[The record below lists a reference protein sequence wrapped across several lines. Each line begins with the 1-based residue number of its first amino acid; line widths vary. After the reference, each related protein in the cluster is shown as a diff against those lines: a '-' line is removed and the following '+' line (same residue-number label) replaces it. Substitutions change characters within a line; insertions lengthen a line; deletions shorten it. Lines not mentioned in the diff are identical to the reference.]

1 MRREAL
7 LLVEMIDAARHAM
20 TLVAGRDGDELC
32 EDRLRRDALLWSF
45 MVLGE
50 ASSQLPAEFKAD
62 HPEVNWA
69 RPTQL
74 RHRIVRGY
82 WSMDMD
88 VLITTAELD
97 LPSFVEQLEA
107 VLREI
112 DG

>member
-7 LLVEMIDAARHAM
+7 LLVEMVDAARQAM
-20 TLVAGRDGDELC
+20 TLVAGRDDALR
-32 EDRLRRDALLWSF
+32 EDRLRRDALLWNF

-50 ASSQLPAEFKAD
+50 ASSQLPAEFEAD

-74 RHRIVRGY
+74 RHRIVHGY
-82 WSMDMD
+82 WSVDMD

>member
-74 RHRIVRGY
+74 RHRIVHGY
-82 WSMDMD
+82 WSVDMD

-97 LPSFVEQLEA
+97 LPSFVERLED

>member
-74 RHRIVRGY
+74 RHRIVHGY

-97 LPSFVEQLEA
+97 LPSFVERLED

>member
-7 LLVEMIDAARHAM
+7 LLVEMVDAARQAM
-20 TLVAGRDGDELC
+20 TLVAGRDDALR
-32 EDRLRRDALLWSF
+32 EDRLRRDALLWNF

-74 RHRIVRGY
+74 RHRIVHGY
-82 WSMDMD
+82 WSVDMD

-97 LPSFVEQLEA
+97 LPSFVERLED

>member
-7 LLVEMIDAARHAM
+7 LLVEMVDAARQAM
-20 TLVAGRDGDELC
+20 TLVAGRDDALR
-32 EDRLRRDALLWSF
+32 EDRLRRDALLWNF

-74 RHRIVRGY
+74 RHRIVHGY
-82 WSMDMD
+82 WSVDMD

>member
-7 LLVEMIDAARHAM
+7 LLVEMIDAARQAM
-20 TLVAGRDGDELC
+20 TLVAGRDDALR
-32 EDRLRRDALLWSF
+32 EDRLRRDALLWNF

-74 RHRIVRGY
+74 RHRIVHGY
-82 WSMDMD
+82 WSVDMD

>member
-7 LLVEMIDAARHAM
+7 LLVEMVDAARQAM
-20 TLVAGRDGDELC
+20 TLVAGRDDALR
-32 EDRLRRDALLWSF
+32 EDRLRRDALLWNF

-74 RHRIVRGY
+74 RHRIVHGY
-82 WSMDMD
+82 RSVDMD

>member
-7 LLVEMIDAARHAM
+7 LLVEMVDAARQAM
-20 TLVAGRDGDELC
+20 TLVAGRDDALR

-74 RHRIVRGY
+74 RHRIVHGY
-82 WSMDMD
+82 WSVDMD

>member
-74 RHRIVRGY
+74 RHRIVHGY
-82 WSMDMD
+82 WSVDMD

>member
-7 LLVEMIDAARHAM
+7 LLVEMVDAARQAM
-20 TLVAGRDGDELC
+20 TLVAGRDDALR
-32 EDRLRRDALLWSF
+32 EDRLRRDALLWNF

-69 RPTQL
+69 RPAQL

-97 LPSFVEQLEA
+97 LPSFVERLED

>member
-7 LLVEMIDAARHAM
+7 LLVEMVDAARQAM
-20 TLVAGRDGDELC
+20 TLVAGRDDALR
-32 EDRLRRDALLWSF
+32 EDRLRRDALLWNF

-69 RPTQL
+69 RPAQL
-74 RHRIVRGY
+74 RHRIVCGY

-97 LPSFVEQLEA
+97 LPSFVERLED

>member
-7 LLVEMIDAARHAM
+7 LLVEMVDAARHAM

-32 EDRLRRDALLWSF
+32 EDRLRRDALLWNF

-69 RPTQL
+69 RPAQL

-97 LPSFVEQLEA
+97 LPSFVERLED

>member
-7 LLVEMIDAARHAM
+7 LLVEMVDAARQAM

-74 RHRIVRGY
+74 RHRIVHGY
-82 WSMDMD
+82 WSVDMD

>member
-1 MRREAL
+1 
-7 LLVEMIDAARHAM
+7 
-20 TLVAGRDGDELC
+20 
-32 EDRLRRDALLWSF
+32 

-97 LPSFVEQLEA
+97 LPSFVERLED

>member
-1 MRREAL
+1 MDCRTTSAPCSRKS
-7 LLVEMIDAARHAM
+7 VTPPRIRI
-20 TLVAGRDGDELC
+20 
-32 EDRLRRDALLWSF
+32 
-45 MVLGE
+45 VLGE

-74 RHRIVRGY
+74 RHRIVHGY